1 MDIDPE
7 FIPSLEKL
15 LSDCVPS
22 FEWIKDFEQNSPE
35 DTHFTYYLFFGNKH
49 NAPVGFAQIS
59 IEQNKS
65 NKESFFKRLFNKST
79 DKIKKANWQMPGSLR
94 EGVIFEP
101 MYSKMAIDKTQN
113 IFNEFSLRDDI
124 QLQSLRFSKA
134 YAELSQTIGFNSN
147 IKEEK
152 LALDTLVKNQASYEE
167 YLNSLNSTTTKKLK
181 ENWKQAYKNKF
192 QFDEF
197 SNLKA
202 IFSYRKDQ
210 SDIYKKL
217 KKDKEINTYLKE
229 NTQFL
234 TIESNK
240 KVLGIVFY
248 IQGHGH
254 HSFYDFINLSDLENC
269 LLHQVAIMKFY
280 ELESANRLHFLNF
293 QKDLELCA
301 EMGFTTRQQIELSI
315 IKSKI

>member
-49 NAPVGFAQIS
+49 NAPIGFAQIS

-65 NKESFFKRLFNKST
+65 FKESFFKRLFNKST
-79 DKIKKANWQMPGSLR
+79 EKIKKANWQMPGSLR

-134 YAELSQTIGFNSN
+134 YAELSQTLGFNSN

-152 LALDTLVKNQASYEE
+152 QALDTLVKNQANYEE
-167 YLNSLNSTTTKKLK
+167 YLNSLSEISSKKIK
-181 ENWKQAYKNKF
+181 TVWKNAYKSDFK
-192 QFDEF
+192 FDEF
-197 SNLKA
+197 KTFKD
-202 IFSYRKDQ
+202 IFSYRKES
-210 SDIYKKL
+210 SDLYKKL
-217 KKDKEINTYLKE
+217 KKDKSINSYLKE
-229 NTQFL
+229 NTEFL
-234 TIESNK
+234 TIEVDK
-240 KVLGIVFY
+240 KVLGIIFF

-254 HSFYDFINLSDLENC
+254 HSFYDFINLGDLDC
-269 LLHQVAIMKFY
+269 SLLHQVAIMKFY
-280 ELESANRLHFLNF
+280 DLEKADRLHYLNF
-293 QKDLELCA
+293 QKDLEICA
-301 EMGFTTRQQIELSI
+301 QMGFTTRQQIELSI